1 MLKQRLIPSLLL
13 KQGRCVKTIKFGT
26 IRDVGNPVTAVRV
39 YDAQGADELI
49 FLDITASSEG
59 RDTLFDIVAQ
69 TAEQCFMPLTVGGGV
84 RSLGDIRQLLR
95 AGADKVSIN
104 TAAVENPQFIKEAA
118 DSFGSQCIVV
128 SIDARQMAPK
138 GYEVFTYRATKPTGL
153 DPVEWARRAV
163 DCGAG
168 EIFITAVDRDGTMEG
183 YDLGLVRSVA
193 AAVTVPVVA
202 SGGCGTLQHLVDGI
216 RIGHASAVSAA
227 SLFHFT
233 DQSVIKAKTFMQ
245 VAGLDVRPV

>member
-1 MLKQRLIPSLLL
+1 VLKQRLIPSLLL